1 MPFLSFLSFLP
12 LQDELLEVDVVSDV
26 GEVFADVVFI
36 DDDVLS
42 GAFGGVEGDIGK
54 DFLKDGIESA
64 GADIFGSGVG
74 FFGEGSDFAQAVF
87 GEMEGDV
94 FSGKQGVV
102 LLLQG
107 IVRFG
112 EDAVEF
118 LAAEGLEFHAQ
129 GGSGPG
135 VRE

>member
-54 DFLKDGIESA
+54 DFSQDGIESA

-74 FFGEGSDFAQAVF
+74 FFGRR
-87 GEMEGDV
+87 
-94 FSGKQGVV
+94 K
-102 LLLQG
+102 
-107 IVRFG
+107 RFRAG
-112 EDAVEF
+112 R
-118 LAAEGLEFHAQ
+118 LRRN
-129 GGSGPG
+129 GG
-135 VRE
+135 